1 MPAGVLVIPDSVM
14 HDGTTY
20 PVASVEGHAFEGC
33 VDLTSVTIPNSVTS
47 IGASAFHNCSGL
59 TTMTIGSGVTSIGD
73 ESFSGCSSLTSITI
87 PSSVTSIGINAF
99 YGCSGLNSI
108 VVDSGNTVYDSR
120 ENCNALILTATN
132 GLIQGCNNTVIPNSV
147 TLIYSSAFRD
157 CSGLTGSLSV
167 PNSVTSIGYNAFWY
181 CTGLTSVTIGNS
193 VTSIGSG
200 AFFGCSNLD
209 TVYMMPLIPPLLE
222 GTPLAF
228 DGNAS
233 DRVFILNGCSY
244 NNYYGVNNPNDNH
257 WYYYRSALRRP
268 IIDINVIVSSS
279 DSTRGTAAVVLG
291 PDNTIVRCDSTVVVQ
306 ATTNY
311 GYHFDHWSTGNAAN
325 PDTIT
330 LTGDSTITAYFL
342 PNSYTITANSG
353 DTTMGSVLGGGT
365 PEYLDTISLTA
376 TANYGYHFT
385 QWSDGNTCN
394 PRTIVVTHDSIFTA
408 QFTYNQYSITLCVD
422 TSIHGNCT
430 GGGSYN
436 YLSNRIIRA
445 NANYGYHFTHWNDGV
460 TDNPRDVLL
469 TSDTAF
475 TAYFDKNIYHVI
487 GTTSQ
492 TARGY
497 VTGSDT
503 VFYLDTVVLMATANY
518 GYHFQKWNDNNTD
531 NPRAV
536 VATGDITKSASFAYN
551 QYTITLNVDTS
562 IHGSCTG
569 GGSYNYLSN
578 RTIRANVNYG
588 YHFTHWNDGDTNNPR
603 TISLT
608 QDTSFTAYYAPN
620 RYTLTLQSN
629 NNHGQVSGGG
639 EYDYLDTVTITA
651 TAEAHY
657 HLVDWSDGNTDNSRQ
672 YVITEDVSLTAYFA
686 IDTHTVTVQVNDIAR
701 GMVQASGTDFVYGT
715 PCTVTATAYSG
726 YSFVGWSNG
735 VQYNPYTFAV
745 FQDISLTAIFEETQG
760 INDVDVD
767 DIVIQ
772 VSDGHIIVLGAEGID
787 MSIYD
792 MMGRRIAYSNAAEE
806 HDIPMPTA
814 GVYLVKVGTLPA
826 RKVVVIR

>member
-200 AFFGCSNLD
+200 AFLGCSNLD

-445 NANYGYHFTHWNDGV
+445 NANYGYHFTHWNDG
-460 TDNPRDVLL
+460 
-469 TSDTAF
+469 
-475 TAYFDKNIYHVI
+475 
-487 GTTSQ
+487 
-492 TARGY
+492 
-497 VTGSDT
+497 
-503 VFYLDTVVLMATANY
+503 
-518 GYHFQKWNDNNTD
+518 
-531 NPRAV
+531 
-536 VATGDITKSASFAYN
+536 
-551 QYTITLNVDTS
+551 
-562 IHGSCTG
+562 
-569 GGSYNYLSN
+569 
-578 RTIRANVNYG
+578 
-588 YHFTHWNDGDTNNPR
+588 DTNNPR

-657 HLVDWSDGNTDNSRQ
+657 HLVHWSDGNTDNSRQ

-701 GMVQASGTDFVYGT
+701 GMVQASDTEFVYGT

-735 VQYNPYTFAV
+735 AQYNPYTFAV
-745 FQDISLTAIFEETQG
+745 LQDTSLTAIFEETQG